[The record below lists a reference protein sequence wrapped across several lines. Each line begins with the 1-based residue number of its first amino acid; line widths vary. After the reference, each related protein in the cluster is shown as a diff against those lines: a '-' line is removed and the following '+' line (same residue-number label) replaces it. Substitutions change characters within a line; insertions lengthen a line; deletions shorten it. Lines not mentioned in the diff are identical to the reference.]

1 MQKKYAFKIVLAGAT
16 NKSENLKKTI
26 NKKFVNY
33 VLLLFV
39 FLGVFNTNIASGQTT
54 ETFSTTGATTWTAPC
69 DVTSITVEV
78 WGAGGG
84 GQRANGNPSAGG
96 GGSGGGYVRTTY
108 AVTPGTT
115 YNLYVGAGGSGNS
128 GQNGE
133 GSWFN
138 NNTTIFAVGGI
149 GAGAAINSNNIW
161 GTGATAL
168 TSGNI
173 GGTLASTYG
182 GNGGNAGNN
191 FSGGGG
197 SSAGNTNGNNASGMT
212 GGTAPTNGYAGV
224 NGINVNG
231 SGNNGNIGSGG
242 SGGRT
247 GNNTDRNGG
256 TGGRGEIK
264 ITYTTSINYCTTN
277 FTTSIE
283 PITNV
288 TFAGINNTTSN
299 VVNGTPALQN
309 FCSTATVMQ
318 GSATNSISIKGN
330 TDGNFTNYIRAY
342 IDWDQNGVFGNNANE
357 IYDLGTIVNSTG
369 IDGITL
375 TSNIVVPIT
384 ATLGNTRMRIIK
396 NYNAYVTGP
405 CNSNSFGQAEDYSV
419 NVIAPL
425 PCVAPTAQPTALTLT
440 PIGTTIS
447 GSFTAAIPTAD
458 NYLIVIN
465 TTGITPPNPSNGTSY
480 TIGATLG
487 AGNVIIDND
496 TNTSFTATG
505 LLPLTTYHV
514 FIYSFNSVCTGGPL
528 YLTTSPLTGSAT
540 TSTASYCTPTINST
554 YQTSTNHHIRKVEF
568 IGTLQDIVNTSSFP
582 LVAPFGYEDYTGLA
596 VKSIQAKGEG
606 VNIYMESPNSGYIK
620 AWVDWNSDGDFAD
633 AGETVYDAGGTSQ
646 ASTTLGF
653 IIPTTISAGDYRVR
667 LRISG
672 RNGAGADAG
681 FSWNSCSTNLAYYG
695 EAEDYI
701 LRVIENCDARISSM
715 TNGSVCGSGI
725 VTLNVSGTPGT
736 TEYRWYSDQTGGTLL
751 ASTPTGTWNTPSIS
765 STTEYWV
772 TAFNGSC
779 ETLVRSKITAIVKPV
794 PTLSFA
800 TSNTEVCGENSTVAL
815 TAIGDNELIHLIE
828 EDFESGLGTFSNI
841 HYTNNP
847 TKNAETAWQIKTSAF
862 VPSGSGA
869 TWFPA
874 IQSNF
879 GANNF
884 AFVTSD
890 IGTCGASC
898 YYTVDNGLVSNT
910 VNSTG
915 FLDLTLKFRMYFD
928 RYYPTG
934 SFLPNELMTV
944 DVSTDAGVSWIPV
957 SGNLTND
964 VGYGTRF
971 TSFTYNLSAYI
982 NQTNLKVRIRYYTST
997 WANGAAV
1004 DDIELYGSKPLSTA
1018 LNWSGMPMP
1027 DVYTDAATTI
1037 PYVSGSPATTVYVK
1051 PALAQLETGSYTFTA
1066 TATLTNGCAVSQ
1078 DITIQ
1083 NKSSIWKGT
1092 VNNDWDN
1099 PNNWSPAVVPTSNS
1113 CIIIPNTTN
1122 TSNINGSY
1130 YNGYGKSLIVKNGG
1144 QLDIQSN
1151 NTLTITDG
1159 VTVEATG
1166 TFNVENA
1173 ASLIQINNVA
1183 NSGVISMKRN
1193 VNVRKLDYVYWSS
1206 PVANFAVNNISTTM
1220 YRYKWLPT
1228 IGANV
1233 NGWGNWSLTN
1243 ETMVT
1248 GKGYIV
1254 RGPDNYTATP
1264 QNYTQNFVGTPNNGI
1279 LNMPISRG
1287 TYDGANYSTGVSA
1300 TLATKDDDNWNL
1312 IGNPYPSAIS
1322 ANTFLATNT
1331 NIAGFIK
1338 FWTHGTLPSST
1349 TSDPFYTDFVQNYTV
1364 SDYVTYNATG
1374 ANPPIGNGNIAA
1386 GQGFF
1391 VLMNHSSAST
1401 NENVIFNN
1409 SMRRNDYRNDLFYR
1423 NENITDNITEEKSRI
1438 WLNLISPTSKSSSTL
1453 IGYLANATDDLDRM
1467 YDAPALDV
1475 KTNFELYSFSS
1486 NNKLNIQGKG
1496 LPFSNNDE
1504 IRLGVSIAENGIH
1517 SIGISKLDGLF
1528 ENGNQ
1533 NIYIEDLEL
1542 GIIHNLRNSPYNFV
1556 SNTGRI
1562 ENRFVL
1568 KFNNGTLGNEDFVNN
1583 PITVYSNESINIL
1596 SSNENIKSV
1605 KIHDLLGRVLGTF
1618 NNINSDSFT
1627 SKNIAK
1633 TNSALLI
1640 EVTLENGLIK
1650 TFKILF

>member
-1 MQKKYAFKIVLAGAT
+1 MQKKYVLKFVSLGT
-16 NKSENLKKTI
+16 SIKSEETKTRSYKKI
-26 NKKFVNY
+26 NIL
-33 VLLLFV
+33 VLMLLTFFGV
-39 FLGVFNTNIASGQTT
+39 SNTSLLGQVT
-54 ETFSTTGATTWTAPC
+54 ETFTTTGAGTWTAPC
-69 DVTSITVEV
+69 DVTSITIEV

-96 GGSGGGYVRTTY
+96 GGAGGGYVRTTY
-108 AVTPGTT
+108 TVTPGTT
-115 YNLYVGAGGSGNS
+115 YNLFVGAGGSGNS

-138 NNTTIFAVGGI
+138 NSSTIFAVGGT
-149 GAGAAINSNNIW
+149 GAGAALNFNNTW
-161 GTGATAL
+161 GSGATAL
-168 TSGNI
+168 TTGNI
-173 GGTLASTYG
+173 GGTLASRYG

-191 FSGGGG
+191 YSGGGG

-212 GGTAPTNGYAGV
+212 GGIAPTNGYAGV

-231 SGNNGNIGSGG
+231 GGNIGNIGAGG

-256 TGGRGEIK
+256 AGGRGEIK
-264 ITYTTSINYCTTN
+264 ITYTSSLSYCSPA

-299 VVNGTPALQN
+299 VVNGTPALQS
-309 FCSTATVMQ
+309 FCSTASVMQ
-318 GSATNSISIKGN
+318 GSVTNSISIKGN
-330 TDGNFTNYIRAY
+330 TDGNFTNYVRAY
-342 IDWDQNGVFGNNANE
+342 FDWDQNGVFGNNANE

-369 IDGITL
+369 LDAVTL
-375 TSNIVVPIT
+375 TSNIAVPIT

-396 NYNAYVTGP
+396 NFNAYVTGP
-405 CNSNSFGQAEDYSV
+405 CSSNGYGQAEDYTV

-425 PCVAPTAQPTALTLT
+425 PCVAPTAQPTALVLT
-440 PIGTTIS
+440 PTGTTIS
-447 GSFTAAIPTAD
+447 GSFTAAVPTAD
-458 NYLIVIN
+458 NYLVVIN
-465 TTGITPPNPSNGTSY
+465 TTGSAPSNPVNGTTY
-480 TIGATLG
+480 TIGSTLG
-487 AGNVIIDND
+487 SGNVVVDND
-496 TNTSFTATG
+496 TNTTFIATG
-505 LLPLTTYHV
+505 LTPLTTYYV
-514 FIYSFNSVCTGGPL
+514 FIYSFNSACTGGPL
-528 YLTTSPLTGSAT
+528 YLTTSPLNGNST
-540 TSTASYCTPTINST
+540 TLTASYCTPSISST

-582 LVAPFGYEDYTGLA
+582 VVAPFGYEDYTGLA

-620 AWVDWNSDGDFAD
+620 AWVDWNSDGDFDD

-695 EAEDYI
+695 ETEDYI
-701 LRVIENCDARISSM
+701 LRVIENCDARISAM

-736 TEYRWYSDQTGGTLL
+736 TEYRWYSNQTGGTLL

-765 STTEYWV
+765 STTDYWV

-800 TSNTEVCGENSTVAL
+800 TSNTEVCGENSIVAL
-815 TAIGDNELIHLIE
+815 TAIGDNELIHLIDE
-828 EDFESGLGTFSNI
+828 NFESGLGSFSNV

-915 FLDLTLKFRMYFD
+915 FLNLTLKFRMYFD

-934 SFLPNELMTV
+934 SFLPDELMTI
-944 DVSTDAGVSWIPV
+944 DVSTDSGTTWIPI
-957 SGNLTND
+957 SGNITND
-964 VGYGTRF
+964 IGYGTRF
-971 TSFTYNLSAYI
+971 MDFSYDLSGYI

-1004 DDIELYGSKPLSTA
+1004 DDIELYGAKPLSTA
-1018 LNWSGMPMP
+1018 LNWSGIPMP
-1027 DVYTDAATTI
+1027 DVYSDAATTI

-1051 PALAQLETGSYTFTA
+1051 PALTQLETGSYTFTA

-1083 NKSSIWKGT
+1083 NKSSIWKGS
-1092 VNNDWDN
+1092 VNNDWNN
-1099 PNNWSPAVVPTSNS
+1099 PNNWSPAVVPSSNS
-1113 CIIIPNTTN
+1113 CVIIPNAVN
-1122 TSNINGSY
+1122 SSNILGSN
-1130 YNGYGKSLIVKNGG
+1130 YNAYGKSLIVKNGG
-1144 QLDIQSN
+1144 LLDIQPN

-1166 TFNVENA
+1166 TFNLENA

-1206 PVANFAVNNISTTM
+1206 PVANFALNNISTTM

-1228 IGANV
+1228 IAANV
-1233 NGWGNWSLTN
+1233 NGWGNWSLAN
-1243 ETMVT
+1243 ETMIT

-1254 RGPDNYTATP
+1254 RGPDNYTAIP
-1264 QNYTQNFVGTPNNGI
+1264 QNYTQNFIGVPNNGTI
-1279 LNMPISRG
+1279 NMPISRG
-1287 TYDGANYSTGVSA
+1287 TYDGANYSTGVSV

-1349 TSDPFYTDFVQNYTV
+1349 TSDPFYTDYVQNYTV

-1423 NENITDNITEEKSRI
+1423 NENLTDNITEEKSRI

-1453 IGYLANATDDLDRM
+1453 IGYLANATDELDRM

-1475 KTNFELYSFSS
+1475 KTNFELYSFS
-1486 NNKLNIQGKG
+1486 NTNKLNIQGKG
-1496 LPFSNNDE
+1496 VPFSNNDE

-1528 ENGNQ
+1528 ENENQ
-1533 NIYIEDLEL
+1533 NIYVEDLEL
-1542 GIIHNLRNSPYNFV
+1542 GIIHNLRNSPYSFV
-1556 SNTGRI
+1556 ANSGRI
-1562 ENRFVL
+1562 ENRFIL
-1568 KFNNGTLGNEDFVNN
+1568 KFNNSTLGNEDFVNN
-1583 PITVYSNESINIL
+1583 TITVYSNESINIL

-1605 KIHDLLGRVLGTF
+1605 KIHDLLGRVLGIF
-1618 NNINSDSFT
+1618 HNVNGDSFS

-1633 TNSALLI
+1633 TNSPLLV